1 MHRKKKH
8 KEWNETIRKENYD
21 FFAPLIKG
29 KLTFPSH
36 LFVAILKKKK
46 SSFYLLSWV
55 LATKSEALRVM
66 FSEAHKVL
74 KVMEFPD
81 KQTYL
86 CHIIFHIW
94 R

>member
-1 MHRKKKH
+1 MERAEKH
-8 KEWNETIRKENYD
+8 RKENYG

-74 KVMEFPD
+74 KVMEFSD
-81 KQTYL
+81 KQIYL
-86 CHIIFHIW
+86 CNLCFLRPIKY
-94 R
+94 